1 MLVDVFS
8 DRQVA
13 VRASWQAPAKRGFLP
28 LRFQI
33 SGIMVSGSH
42 GAWLH
47 DVDCLIGWHRASMLY
62 INGIS
67 MVVW

>member
-33 SGIMVSGSH
+33 SGYWVFKVPSLVG
-42 GAWLH
+42 
-47 DVDCLIGWHRASMLY
+47 
-62 INGIS
+62 
-67 MVVW
+67 